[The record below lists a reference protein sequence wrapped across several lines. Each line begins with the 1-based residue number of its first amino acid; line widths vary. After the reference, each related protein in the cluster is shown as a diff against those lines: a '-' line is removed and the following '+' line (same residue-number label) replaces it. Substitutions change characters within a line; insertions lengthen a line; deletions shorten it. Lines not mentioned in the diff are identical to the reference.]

1 MNKAASRQQNLS
13 GTGAKPS
20 DTSPLAG
27 KAVLIADR
35 QPSTRMALRDMVTQL
50 GVTNVLNAHSAGDV
64 IRLVKG
70 TVVDIILCEYKL
82 DEVRDGQQLLEE
94 LRHERL
100 IPLSTMFMMITNERG
115 YKQVVSVAEFAPD
128 DYLLKPFTPEQL
140 YQRLLR
146 AFHKK
151 MIFGSAYRLIDE
163 GKIDAALTE
172 CERVMRTHPKFAADA
187 LRLKVDMLNTAGRH
201 EEAELLLQVIAHNK
215 ALPWAQMGLAVTRYR
230 QGKLAEAEQL
240 TEGLV
245 SENVEYLA
253 AYDFLAEIKTEM
265 GKEKEALQ
273 VLERAANISTFNV
286 KRMRKTGQLATAT
299 GDHVKAAQVFAKV
312 VDRVRDSSLI
322 RSEDFSNL
330 SKAYVAQGR
339 LEEAEKVTVDLK
351 RTLRGTPDMEITA
364 KLIEHQRFLAQD
376 DSKRA
381 DEALLQAVQLHL
393 QSTVLLP
400 AGMEAD
406 LAEACFDRAH
416 FDQGFNIA
424 RKVALRDDVDKA
436 VRGRIE
442 VLLDQH
448 RERQEA
454 RRKAAPKPKI
464 PVTDL
469 QSAIQRLDVEGW
481 NDELGSICRR
491 SVENLMRQ
499 DPDNPAVQAA
509 QAQLTH
515 IMRKYGINAN
525 ADADENAES

>member
-1 MNKAASRQQNLS
+1 MSKSAALLQAFNGGATKASE
-13 GTGAKPS
+13 
-20 DTSPLAG
+20 TSPLAG
-27 KAVLIADR
+27 KKVLIADR
-35 QPSTRMALRDMVTQL
+35 HPSTRMALRDMVTQL
-50 GVTNVLNAHSAGDV
+50 GVTHVINAQSAGDV

-94 LRHERL
+94 LRHEKL

-115 YKQVVSVAEFAPD
+115 YKQVVAVAEFAPD
-128 DYLLKPFTPEQL
+128 DYLLKPFTPDQL
-140 YQRLLR
+140 NQRLLR
-146 AFHKK
+146 AFRKK
-151 MIFGSAYRLIDE
+151 VIFGKTYQLISE
-163 GKIDAALTE
+163 GKIDEALSE
-172 CERVMRTHPKFAADA
+172 CELVMHSHPKFAADA

-201 EEAELLLQVIAHNK
+201 DEAELLLQLIAHNK
-215 ALPWAQMGLAVTRYR
+215 AVPWAQMGLAVVRYQQDR
-230 QGKLAEAEQL
+230 LEEAEQL
-240 TEGLV
+240 VEGLV
-245 SENVEYLA
+245 GENEEYLA
-253 AYDFLAEIKTEM
+253 AYDFLAEIKTEL
-265 GKEKEALQ
+265 GKEEDALK
-273 VLERAANISTFNV
+273 VLERAADISTFNV
-286 KRMRKTGQLATAT
+286 KRMRKTGTLAAAT
-299 GDHVKAAQVFAKV
+299 GDHAKAAQVFAKV

-339 LEEAEKVTVDLK
+339 LEEAEKVNVDLK

-364 KLIEHQRFLAQD
+364 KLIEYQRFMAKND
-376 DSKRA
+376 TKRA

-406 LAEACFDRAH
+406 LAEACFDREH

-424 RKVALRDDVDKA
+424 RKVALRGDTDKA

-448 RERQEA
+448 RERQES
-454 RRKAAPKPKI
+454 RRKAAQKPKM
-464 PVTDL
+464 PVADL
-469 QSAIQRLDVEGW
+469 VSTIARLDTEGW
-481 NDELGSICRR
+481 NDELGGICRK
-491 SVENLMRQ
+491 SVENWMRQ
-499 DPDNPAVQAA
+499 DPDNPQVQAA

-525 ADADENAES
+525 ADENAES